1 MYLRRRRSA
10 SRARGR
16 GRASTVLGGRREQT
30 STNEPRLVSNS
41 AITLQL
47 VLSVDDTEYPRFRGG
62 EVLLGLRGVRRLFPR
77 DLGERLAL
85 LLPLDPSN
93 PVAVEEVLL
102 RLLCDPGRR
111 GKGGGGQ
118 PGKKEITGESQLPKA
133 ACWTVGS
140 TWEGRSDVERRARTC
155 LPCSR
160 SPATCAFRASSR
172 CLATSSSFPCGSKCA
187 LCGNPFLPRRHIHHE
202 D

>member
-1 MYLRRRRSA
+1 MYLRRRRCA
-10 SRARGR
+10 SRARGT
-16 GRASTVLGGRREQT
+16 GRASTVLGGRRERT
-30 STNEPRLVSNS
+30 TTNEPRLVSNS

-102 RLLCDPGRR
+102 RLLCDPAAAREGRWWSAGKKRDSRGIAATKSGVLDGRVDVGRAFGRR
-111 GKGGGGQ
+111 
-118 PGKKEITGESQLPKA
+118 A
-133 ACWTVGS
+133 
-140 TWEGRSDVERRARTC
+140 ARTHLSSLLTVSC
-155 LPCSR
+155 HVRISR
-160 SPATCAFRASSR
+160 VEP
-172 CLATSSSFPCGSKCA
+172 
-187 LCGNPFLPRRHIHHE
+187 LPRDIFLVPVRVEVCAVRESNPSETTHRE